1 VQAGIPS
8 ALLSNGINITHGAIF
23 IHQNRRYTSLIQ
35 NPISPTLPHHTPQP
49 LTHFIFL
56 LYTGVQPTTTKRST
70 SRNVSIKASS
80 SSDMVQMIKQ
90 KNADNQVMIYSKTYC
105 PYCSQVKS
113 LFSQLNIPT
122 KVVELDQLE
131 DGDAVHEALIEVI
144 GKRTVPQV
152 FIGNVHVGGCDDTM
166 AAKSSG
172 QLNKLLADAGVT
184 V

>member
-1 VQAGIPS
+1 
-8 ALLSNGINITHGAIF
+8 
-23 IHQNRRYTSLIQ
+23 
-35 NPISPTLPHHTPQP
+35 
-49 LTHFIFL
+49 
-56 LYTGVQPTTTKRST
+56 
-70 SRNVSIKASS
+70 
-80 SSDMVQMIKQ
+80 MVQMIKQ